1 MNMSST
7 DYIPP
12 QIMGIL
18 NLTTDSF
25 SDGGKW
31 LNSNDALQHAMK
43 MLEEG
48 AQIIDIGAES
58 TRPGSMPISAE
69 LEWSRIEPV
78 LNSLSRQNIHCK
90 VSVDTQK
97 SYVAERSIAA
107 GATMINDISALE
119 YDPEMLQVLKQH
131 QDVELVIMHKQ
142 GNPETM
148 QINPQYDDVVTD
160 VKDYLISRLEYLEQH
175 GINRDRIYLDPGIG
189 FGKTLD
195 HNLEILANLDLYQGY
210 KLLLGASRKSFI
222 DKIQPADPQSRLG
235 GSLAAAMYAILAKA
249 AIIRVHDVREHRQ
262 FFDVMMAIEKHQRR
276 G

>member
-1 MNMSST
+1 MSST
-7 DYIPP
+7 DCIAP

-31 LNSNDALQHAMK
+31 LNSNNALQHAMK

-90 VSVDTQK
+90 ISVDTQK

-131 QDVELVIMHKQ
+131 QDVELVVMHKQ

-148 QINPQYDDVVTD
+148 QVNPQYDDVVTD
-160 VKDYLISRLEYLEQH
+160 VKDYLISRLEY
-175 GINRDRIYLDPGIG
+175 
-189 FGKTLD
+189 
-195 HNLEILANLDLYQGY
+195 
-210 KLLLGASRKSFI
+210 
-222 DKIQPADPQSRLG
+222 
-235 GSLAAAMYAILAKA
+235 
-249 AIIRVHDVREHRQ
+249 
-262 FFDVMMAIEKHQRR
+262 
-276 G
+276 